1 MKTQFMCSIIYG
13 GVLGGVLVVD
23 DNSITY
29 KTGKVT
35 VADRIRNLKM
45 DIADIES
52 LTWKGII
59 ATITLKSSEKYSFL
73 IFNKK
78 RFIEVYESLTNK
90 QFNRPKFYM
99 QTITGQQTRQ
109 FILIKQ
115 GSTETD
121 LWGAYRLCRTE
132 RKMYFM

>member
-13 GVLGGVLVVD
+13 GVLGGALVVD
-23 DNSITY
+23 DNSITF

-35 VADRIRNLKM
+35 VADRIRNLRM

-59 ATITLKSSEKYSFL
+59 ATITLKSGDKYSFL
-73 IFNKK
+73 ILNKK

-90 QFNRPKFYM
+90 
-99 QTITGQQTRQ
+99 
-109 FILIKQ
+109 
-115 GSTETD
+115 
-121 LWGAYRLCRTE
+121 
-132 RKMYFM
+132 

>member
-13 GVLGGVLVVD
+13 GVLGGALVVD

-35 VADRIRNLKM
+35 VDDRIRNLKM

-59 ATITLKSSEKYSFL
+59 ATITLKLGDKYSFL
-73 IFNKK
+73 ILNKK

-90 QFNRPKFYM
+90 
-99 QTITGQQTRQ
+99 
-109 FILIKQ
+109 
-115 GSTETD
+115 
-121 LWGAYRLCRTE
+121 
-132 RKMYFM
+132 

>member
-13 GVLGGVLVVD
+13 GVLGGALVVD
-23 DNSITY
+23 DNTITF

-59 ATITLKSSEKYSFL
+59 TTITLKSGEKYSFL

-90 QFNRPKFYM
+90 
-99 QTITGQQTRQ
+99 
-109 FILIKQ
+109 
-115 GSTETD
+115 
-121 LWGAYRLCRTE
+121 
-132 RKMYFM
+132 

>member
-13 GVLGGVLVVD
+13 GVLGGALVVD

-35 VADRIRNLKM
+35 VDDRIRNLKM
-45 DIADIES
+45 DVADIES

-59 ATITLKSSEKYSFL
+59 ATIALKSGDKYSFL

-90 QFNRPKFYM
+90 
-99 QTITGQQTRQ
+99 
-109 FILIKQ
+109 
-115 GSTETD
+115 
-121 LWGAYRLCRTE
+121 
-132 RKMYFM
+132 